1 MFLHTTQQSRGFT
14 LLEMLLAMMV
24 IAIVGVTLSNAVGG
38 VASQTFTLER
48 RSIAHWVGQNEI
60 NRLRILSRAAA
71 ATAASGGGQ
80 RIPTGKDTSRVTM
93 GQRNWEIRTSIE
105 ATDNPWMRRVE
116 VEVYELVG
124 GDSSGPYDTQVAFV
138 ESPL

>member
-1 MFLHTTQQSRGFT
+1 
-14 LLEMLLAMMV
+14 
-24 IAIVGVTLSNAVGG
+24 
-38 VASQTFTLER
+38 
-48 RSIAHWVGQNEI
+48 
-60 NRLRILSRAAA
+60 
-71 ATAASGGGQ
+71 
-80 RIPTGKDTSRVTM
+80 M

>member
-1 MFLHTTQQSRGFT
+1 M
-14 LLEMLLAMMV
+14 
-24 IAIVGVTLSNAVGG
+24 
-38 VASQTFTLER
+38 
-48 RSIAHWVGQNEI
+48 GQNEI